1 MRMRRGGF
9 IALIDAMIFTI
20 VVLMAMSA
28 LLGIGF
34 VADEEGRDASAMLD
48 GTLSAE
54 VRMSDLV
61 PDGDGS
67 LVRVSDICALE
78 MTAGGTGVMG
88 YLEECLVAFS
98 QGRPFVLVLTF
109 GDDTASMGSPGDME
123 VSRAEVEVPITTGGS
138 LHAEL
143 ILYS

>member
-1 MRMRRGGF
+1 MRRGGF
-9 IALIDAMIFTI
+9 IALIDAMIFTV

-109 GDDTASMGSPGDME
+109 GDDMVSMGSPGDME
-123 VSRAEVEVPITTGGS
+123 VSCAEVEVPITTGGS

>member
-9 IALIDAMIFTI
+9 IALIDAMIFTV

-109 GDDTASMGSPGDME
+109 GDDMVSMGSPGDME
-123 VSRAEVEVPITTGGS
+123 VSRAEVEGPITTGGS

>member
-1 MRMRRGGF
+1 MRRGGF
-9 IALIDAMIFTI
+9 IALIDAMIFTV

-34 VADEEGRDASAMLD
+34 VADEGRDASAMLD

-109 GDDTASMGSPGDME
+109 GDDMVSMGSPGDME

>member
-1 MRMRRGGF
+1 MRVRRDGF
-9 IALIDAMIFTI
+9 IALIDAMIFTV

-88 YLEECLVAFS
+88 YLEECMEAFS
-98 QGRPFVLVLTF
+98 QAGRSF
-109 GDDTASMGSPGDME
+109 SC
-123 VSRAEVEVPITTGGS
+123 
-138 LHAEL
+138 
-143 ILYS
+143 